1 MTAPND
7 GEIAERLRAAQE
19 AAREAGALATALMA
33 GPAADLAV
41 ANKGVLDVCTEA
53 DLAVERLL
61 RQRLADRFGDA
72 ILGEEYGGTVGDRL
86 WVVDP
91 IDGTYNFIRGLPQW
105 CISIGFV
112 SNGAATLGVI
122 FNPARNELFSACLG
136 QGATL
141 NGGLIRVSGDRH
153 VDRPLIEVGRS
164 NRQPIARYQE
174 LIGRLVADGCEFR
187 RLGSAALGHG
197 AGSSWPD
204 GRVYRASREC
214 LGRHRGHRF
223 GARGRWLD
231 QRLPRP

>member
-1 MTAPND
+1 
-7 GEIAERLRAAQE
+7 
-19 AAREAGALATALMA
+19 
-33 GPAADLAV
+33 LAV

-72 ILGEEYGGTVGDRL
+72 ILGEEYGGTDGDRL

-91 IDGTYNFIRGLPQW
+91 IDGTYNFVHGLPQW

-112 SNGAATLGVI
+112 SNGAATFGVI

-187 RLGSAALGHG
+187 RLGSAALGMAQVAAGRTDGYIELHANAWDVIAGIVLVREAGGWTNDFLAREGVAHG
-197 AGSSWPD
+197 NPILACTPALQM
-204 GRVYRASREC
+204 RLRALS
-214 LGRHRGHRF
+214 GIG
-223 GARGRWLD
+223 
-231 QRLPRP
+231 